1 MTDSFRSQSDM
12 IAETNVNENEL
23 KFDYTEVAAK
33 INESYGLNW
42 DNEVID
48 ALVSLYYDPEV
59 DSSIFE
65 FLSVFAEHQERL

>member
-65 FLSVFAEHQERL
+65 FLSVFAEHLERL